1 VLFIN
6 RQNRISKQNMGFFWV
21 FIGGGLGS
29 VCRYG
34 LALAMQPL
42 TVRFPWATLAANV
55 LACVVVGVL
64 MAQQQQANLS
74 DTRRLLLLTGFC
86 GGLSTFSTFTG
97 ETWRLFAAGDT
108 TGAITNIALNLL
120 MCFLGLWC
128 GIAIFKT

>member
-1 VLFIN
+1 
-6 RQNRISKQNMGFFWV
+6 MTFFWV

-34 LALAMQPL
+34 LATAMQPL
-42 TVRFPWATLAANV
+42 TVRLPWATLAANV
-55 LACVVVGVL
+55 LACVVVGWL
-64 MAQQQQANLS
+64 MAQQQQSTLS
-74 DTRRLLLLTGFC
+74 DLRRLLLLTGFC

-108 TGAITNIALNLL
+108 TGAVANIALNLL

-128 GIAIFKT
+128 GMAIFKT